1 MSAVVELHATIS
13 ELEAALKLARA
24 HHGTQ
29 IEYDAPGGR
38 RRPEVAAITR
48 DLLCLS
54 DRLSLLAG
62 MVRQEYWAIKGEP
75 RAVEA

>member
-1 MSAVVELHATIS
+1 MSVVELHATII
-13 ELEAALKLARA
+13 ELETALEVARA
-24 HHGTQ
+24 HHGTK

-54 DRLSLLAG
+54 DRLTLLAA